1 MRRATETVSYLKRVS
16 LLQQA
21 QQAHPGSGMHVS
33 DLMTRGVVSV
43 NSHTPFKE
51 IVTSADRPSLS
62 QA

>member
-43 NSHTPFKE
+43 ESHTPVKE
-51 IVTSADRPSLS
+51 S
-62 QA
+62 